1 MISNTREAIKWYL
14 FLFINLILFS
24 DEDTQKVLNTNS
36 DIDIDMV
43 PEVGREKVSK
53 VIAEVAKKSAKAK
66 ITIKQRNDWMAF
78 LRANSLD
85 MLNRNCPSY
94 KTV

>member
-1 MISNTREAIKWYL
+1 
-14 FLFINLILFS
+14 LFS

-53 VIAEVAKKSAKAK
+53 VIAEVAKKSAK

-94 KTV
+94 KKV

>member
-1 MISNTREAIKWYL
+1 
-14 FLFINLILFS
+14 LFS

-43 PEVGREKVSK
+43 PEVGREQVSK
-53 VIAEVAKKSAKAK
+53 VIAEVAKKSAK

>member
-1 MISNTREAIKWYL
+1 M
-14 FLFINLILFS
+14 FS

-53 VIAEVAKKSAKAK
+53 VIAEVAKKSAK

-94 KTV
+94 KKV

>member
-1 MISNTREAIKWYL
+1 MVFISIY
-14 FLFINLILFS
+14 S

-43 PEVGREKVSK
+43 PEVGREQVSK

-78 LRANSLD
+78 LRSNSLD

>member
-1 MISNTREAIKWYL
+1 
-14 FLFINLILFS
+14 LFS

-53 VIAEVAKKSAKAK
+53 VIAEVAKKSAK

>member
-1 MISNTREAIKWYL
+1 M
-14 FLFINLILFS
+14 FS

-53 VIAEVAKKSAKAK
+53 VIAEVAKKSAK